1 MSLHFGQLI
10 AHIARTRNLRAG
22 SIVGSGTVSQQD
34 AVHGYGCI
42 AEKRAREILDGG
54 NASTEYMAFGDRL
67 RIEVDGADGMSV
79 FGAIEQ
85 RVVAV
90 G

>member
-10 AHIARTRNLRAG
+10 AHLARTRNVRAG

-34 AVHGYGCI
+34 ASHGYGCI
-42 AEKRAREILDGG
+42 AEQRAREILDSGQ
-54 NASTEYMAFGDRL
+54 AITAYMAYGDRL
-67 RIEVDGADGMSV
+67 RLELSGIDDTSV

-85 RVVAV
+85 RVVPAA
-90 G
+90 